1 MPGGHNVKPVDL
13 GFVGSG
19 QGSIEIGGTTHR
31 HRVDFDTQRK
41 GRALRN
47 GLLIVRVRWV
57 AKESDPGNARDSY
70 FEKLDAFGGEFIRQ
84 KGHPRR
90 VASWPG
96 QARGKTYF
104 DGVGA
109 A

>member
-1 MPGGHNVKPVDL
+1 MPGGHNVKPVDP
-13 GFVGSG
+13 GFGGSG
-19 QGSIEIGGTTHR
+19 QGSIEIGGAAHR
-31 HRVDFDTQRK
+31 HGVDFDTQRH

-57 AKESDPGNARDSY
+57 AKKSDPGNARDSC

-84 KGHPRR
+84 KCHPRR

-96 QARGKTYF
+96 QARRKANF
-104 DGVGA
+104 DGIGA